1 MILDHEV
8 AVAAPPDAVFALL
21 NDVGRVAGCLPGA
34 ALEGADGETYRG
46 GVRVKVGPISAAY
59 TGTARFL
66 EIDRDRRYLRL
77 EARGTDTHGS
87 GDAEAQVELTVEPA
101 PGGAMLRLK
110 TDLLI
115 RGKIAQFGKGAI
127 VTVSAKL
134 LKQFA
139 ANLAGLLDQDRTGSP
154 VTALPN
160 RTGAPLTAAPVPA
173 LASASAAAPEL
184 DGLELLLGPR
194 AAKYGPVAVAFA
206 AGILQ
211 GWVLGKLR
219 AQSRELK
226 RLRRG

>member
-87 GDAEAQVELTVEPA
+87 GDAEAQVELTVEQA
-101 PGGAMLRLK
+101 PGGAVLRLK

-127 VTVSAKL
+127 ATVSSKL
-134 LKQFA
+134 LTQFA
-139 ANLAGLLDQDRTGSP
+139 ANLAGLLEQDRTGAP
-154 VTALPN
+154 A
-160 RTGAPLTAAPVPA
+160 RT
-173 LASASAAAPEL
+173 ASAPAPEL
-184 DGLELLLGPR
+184 DGVKLLLGPR
-194 AAKYGPVAVAFA
+194 ATKYGPIAAAFA
-206 AGILQ
+206 AGVVQ
-211 GWVLGKLR
+211 GWLLGKLR

-226 RLRRG
+226 GLRRG

>member
-8 AVAAPPDAVFALL
+8 AVAAPPDDVFALL

-87 GDAEAQVELTVEPA
+87 GDAEAQVELTVEQA

-127 VTVSAKL
+127 VTVSSKL

-139 ANLAGLLDQDRTGSP
+139 ANLAGLLEQDRTGTP
-154 VTALPN
+154 A
-160 RTGAPLTAAPVPA
+160 TAA
-173 LASASAAAPEL
+173 AAPAPEL
-184 DGLELLLGPR
+184 DGVELLLGPR
-194 AAKYGPVAVAFA
+194 VTKYGPIAAAFA
-206 AGILQ
+206 AGVVQ
-211 GWVLGKLR
+211 GWLLGKLR

>member
-8 AVAAPPDAVFALL
+8 AVDAPPDAVFALL

-87 GDAEAQVELTVEPA
+87 GDAEAQVELTVEAA
-101 PGGAMLRLK
+101 PGGALLRLK

-127 VTVSAKL
+127 ATVSSKL

-139 ANLAGLLDQDRTGSP
+139 ANLAGLLEEDRTGTP
-154 VTALPN
+154 
-160 RTGAPLTAAPVPA
+160 APAP
-173 LASASAAAPEL
+173 SAQL
-184 DGLELLLGPR
+184 DGVKLLLGPR
-194 AAKYGPVAVAFA
+194 ATQYGPIAAAFA
-206 AGILQ
+206 AGLVQ
-211 GWVLGKLR
+211 GWLLGKLR

>member
-87 GDAEAQVELTVEPA
+87 GDAEAQVELTVEQA

-127 VTVSAKL
+127 ATVSSKL

-139 ANLAGLLDQDRTGSP
+139 ANLARLLEQDRTGTP
-154 VTALPN
+154 
-160 RTGAPLTAAPVPA
+160 AP
-173 LASASAAAPEL
+173 AAAPEL
-184 DGLELLLGPR
+184 DGVKLLLGPR
-194 AAKYGPVAVAFA
+194 ATKYGPIAAAFA
-206 AGILQ
+206 AGVVQ
-211 GWVLGKLR
+211 GWLLGKLR

>member
-87 GDAEAQVELTVEPA
+87 GDAEAQVELTVEQA

-127 VTVSAKL
+127 VTVSSKL

-139 ANLAGLLDQDRTGSP
+139 ANLARLLEQDRTGTP
-154 VTALPN
+154 
-160 RTGAPLTAAPVPA
+160 AP
-173 LASASAAAPEL
+173 AAAPEL
-184 DGLELLLGPR
+184 DGVKLLLGPR
-194 AAKYGPVAVAFA
+194 ATKYGPIAAAFA
-206 AGILQ
+206 AGVVQ
-211 GWVLGKLR
+211 GWLLGKLR

>member
-1 MILDHEV
+1 
-8 AVAAPPDAVFALL
+8 
-21 NDVGRVAGCLPGA
+21 
-34 ALEGADGETYRG
+34 
-46 GVRVKVGPISAAY
+46 VKVGPISAAY

-66 EIDRDRRYLRL
+66 EIDGDRRYLRL
-77 EARGTDTHGS
+77 EARGTDAHGS

-127 VTVSAKL
+127 ATVSSKL

-139 ANLAGLLDQDRTGSP
+139 ANLAGLLEQDRAGAPVPLEQAGTP
-154 VTALPN
+154 VTA
-160 RTGAPLTAAPVPA
+160 
-173 LASASAAAPEL
+173 AAAPAPAL
-184 DGLELLLGPR
+184 DGVELLLGPR
-194 AAKYGPVAVAFA
+194 VTRYGPIAAAFA
-206 AGILQ
+206 AGLLQ

>member
-8 AVAAPPDAVFALL
+8 AVAAPPDDVFALL

-87 GDAEAQVELTVEPA
+87 GDAEAQVELTVEQA

-127 VTVSAKL
+127 ATVSSKL

-139 ANLAGLLDQDRTGSP
+139 ANLAGLLEQDRTGTP
-154 VTALPN
+154 VTMATP
-160 RTGAPLTAAPVPA
+160 AP
-173 LASASAAAPEL
+173 APEL
-184 DGLELLLGPR
+184 DGVELLLGPR
-194 AAKYGPVAVAFA
+194 VTKCGPIAAAFA
-206 AGILQ
+206 AGVLQ
-211 GWVLGKLR
+211 GWLLGKLR

-226 RLRRG
+226 GLRRG

>member
-34 ALEGADGETYRG
+34 ALDGADGETYRG

-77 EARGTDTHGS
+77 AARGTDTHGS

-127 VTVSAKL
+127 ATVSAKL

-139 ANLAGLLDQDRTGSP
+139 ANLAGLLDQDRTGP
-154 VTALPN
+154 
-160 RTGAPLTAAPVPA
+160 PLTAVPDLTGPPVTGVPA
-173 LASASAAAPEL
+173 SAPEL
-184 DGLELLLGPR
+184 DGVELLFGPR
-194 AAKYGPVAVAFA
+194 VAKYGPIAAAFA

-226 RLRRG
+226 RLRRD